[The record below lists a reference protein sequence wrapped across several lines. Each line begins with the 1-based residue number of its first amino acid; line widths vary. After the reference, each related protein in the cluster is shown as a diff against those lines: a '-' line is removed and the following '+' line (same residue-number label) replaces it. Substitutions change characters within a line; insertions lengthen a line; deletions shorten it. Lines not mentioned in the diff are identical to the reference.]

1 MADPRTDTEEAREA
15 AAMGEKPDL
24 GHTEDALKKA
34 LEGTDMG
41 SDTRA
46 GSLRGGSASGSD
58 IDPDQ
63 DVINEA
69 LAAAP
74 EGVSDNEVA
83 RQVGL
88 AASTLRSITGELRRQ
103 RRTQDRP

>member
-15 AAMGEKPDL
+15 AAMGEKPDR
-24 GHTEDALKKA
+24 GHTEDALKRA
-34 LEGTDMG
+34 LEGSDMG

-63 DVINEA
+63 DLINET
-69 LAAAP
+69 LAS
-74 EGVSDNEVA
+74 EGMRFA
-83 RQVGL
+83 
-88 AASTLRSITGELRRQ
+88 ELRAKAEE
-103 RRTQDRP
+103 TAKTATSPGDHTDAPTG

>member
-1 MADPRTDTEEAREA
+1 MADPKTDTEEAREA
-15 AAMGEKPDL
+15 AAMGEKPDR
-24 GHTEDALKKA
+24 GHTADALKKA

-69 LAAAP
+69 LASEGMRFADQKAKAAEAHKTP
-74 EGVSDNEVA
+74 D
-83 RQVGL
+83 
-88 AASTLRSITGELRRQ
+88 ASGDDGDAPTG
-103 RRTQDRP
+103 

>member
-15 AAMGEKPDL
+15 AAMGEKPDR
-24 GHTEDALKKA
+24 GHTADALKNA

-63 DVINEA
+63 DVINETLA
-69 LAAAP
+69 SEGMRFAEQQAKAAAAP
-74 EGVSDNEVA
+74 EPAPSPGDDGDA
-83 RQVGL
+83 P
-88 AASTLRSITGELRRQ
+88 TG
-103 RRTQDRP
+103 